1 MPYKHWTDGEVLRI
15 KEQKKD
21 LTIQELA
28 ARYSLTTG
36 QVHYV
41 LYTYKI
47 KNKPPFWESAPSKR
61 KSLRELL
68 RRIFK

>member
-47 KNKPPFWESAPSKR
+47 KNKP
-61 KSLRELL
+61 
-68 RRIFK
+68 

>member
-1 MPYKHWTDGEVLRI
+1 MANEQWTDGEVLRI
-15 KEQKKD
+15 REQKKE
-21 LTIQELA
+21 LTIRELA

-36 QVHYV
+36 QVRYA

-47 KNKPPFWESAPSKR
+47 KNKPPFWESAPPKGE
-61 KSLRELL
+61 SLRELL